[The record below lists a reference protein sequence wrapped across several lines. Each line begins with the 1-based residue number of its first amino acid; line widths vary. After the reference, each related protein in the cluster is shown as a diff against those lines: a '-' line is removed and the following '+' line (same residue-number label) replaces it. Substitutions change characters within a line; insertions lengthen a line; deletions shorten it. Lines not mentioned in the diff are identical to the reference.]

1 MLLRSSL
8 RVQLLS
14 RIIVPLLLMLAVVS
28 VGGYIIIHQP
38 TIDAYDQQLADTAL
52 AVSRQV
58 ESVRGADSD
67 VHHLKAEMSR
77 GVEQVLRTDRY
88 DSIYFLVLDGQG
100 RFVAGDAGLPPPSHI
115 GEEGRVFY
123 DTAFR
128 GHPVRATAMA
138 FPVDAE
144 VVTVIVAETTNKRE
158 LLVWHIALGL
168 LAPEMLLAAGLIG
181 IVWYGV
187 ARALA
192 PLERLREQLQAR
204 SHLDLS
210 PLDEGPAVEEVRPLV
225 VEINEL
231 LHRLGQAS
239 AAQQRFIANAAHQL
253 RTPLAGLQTQLELTL
268 AETDA
273 AARQERL
280 EQCRNATSR
289 TARLVN
295 QLLALSAA
303 EARGRDE
310 REPQDLE
317 LVVILRD
324 RADTWVHRAIERD
337 IDFGLELEKAP
348 VRGDALL
355 VGEMAA
361 NLVDNALAY
370 TPAGGSVTLR
380 CGVTHDRVSFLS
392 VVDNGAGIP
401 LDARER
407 VVERFFRMP
416 GSPGV
421 GSGLGLAIVQEIAE
435 HHGARVLIEDVP
447 GGHHGTLVTVRFP
460 RPVSNI

>member
-1 MLLRSSL
+1 MLKTSL
-8 RVQLLS
+8 RAQLLS

-28 VGGYIIIHQP
+28 GGGYIIIHRP
-38 TIDAYDQQLADTAL
+38 TIEAYDQQLADAAL
-52 AVSRQV
+52 AVSHQV
-58 ESVRGADSD
+58 EIVRTGGDG
-67 VHHLKAEMSR
+67 HRLKADLSR

-88 DSIYFLVLDGQG
+88 DSIYLLVLDGQG
-100 RFVAGDAGLPPPSHI
+100 RFVAGDAGLPVPPGI

-123 DTAFR
+123 DTMFR
-128 GHPVRATAMA
+128 GHPVRAAA
-138 FPVDAE
+138 LHFPVEGAP
-144 VVTVIVAETTNKRE
+144 VTVIVAETTHKRE

-168 LAPEMLLAAGLIG
+168 LAPEMLLAAGLVG

-225 VEINEL
+225 TEINEL
-231 LHRLGQAS
+231 LQRLGQAS
-239 AAQQRFIANAAHQL
+239 EAQQRFIANAAHQL

-268 AETDA
+268 AESDA
-273 AARQERL
+273 GARQERL
-280 EQCRNATSR
+280 EQCRNATGR

-303 EARGRDE
+303 EARGRGE
-310 REPQDLE
+310 RVPQVLDLAA
-317 LVVILRD
+317 VLRD
-324 RADTWVHRAIERD
+324 RADTWVHRAIGRD
-337 IDFGLELEKAP
+337 IDFGLELAKAP
-348 VRGDALL
+348 VLGDALL
-355 VGEMAA
+355 VGEMAT

-370 TPAGGSVTLR
+370 TPAGGSVTLS

-392 VVDNGAGIP
+392 VVDNGPGIP
-401 LDARER
+401 LEARER
-407 VVERFFRMP
+407 VVERFFRLP

-421 GSGLGLAIVQEIAE
+421 GSGLGLAIVQEIAD
-435 HHGARVLIEDVP
+435 HHGARVLIEDAP
-447 GGHHGTLVTVRFP
+447 GGDQGTLVTVRFP
-460 RPVSNI
+460 RTAGQH